1 MEIRRRVM
9 AARFGGRRHGLLV
22 RALGGAA
29 AAVLVASGCSSG
41 SGAMPSMP
49 VAEDTTTTS
58 VPEEPAMWVVSTGG
72 NHTCAIEPDGT
83 ATCWGENTRGQIGDG
98 TTTDR
103 PTAVA
108 VAIDEPVA
116 EISASGSRHTC
127 ALTVSGRP
135 MCWGQNVRGTIGD
148 GTTTDRPTP
157 VEVVGLPEPV
167 RSIAAGGTHS
177 CALLES
183 GSVQCWG
190 RNDFAQLGNGTLVD
204 GTSPSRVLDL
214 PVDVESL
221 TVGGAHSCVLT
232 SARGL
237 VCWGLN
243 RNGQIGNGTTNDG
256 QAPVAVPSLQSG
268 VASVSAGGF
277 HTCAVTTAG
286 GVQCWGS
293 NEFGQLGDGTNQD
306 RLEPVSVVG
315 LASGVA
321 AVSAGLHH
329 TCALRTDGTVVC
341 WGRNEHGE
349 MGDGTTTMRL
359 EPVAPGGLA
368 GVRVVQVQAG
378 GGQTCASTS
387 DAGLWCWG
395 QNRYFQVGDGA
406 STDRTAPVK
415 VG

>member
-1 MEIRRRVM
+1 MEIRRHVM
-9 AARFGGRRHGLLV
+9 AAWFGGHRHGRLE

-29 AAVLVASGCSSG
+29 VAVLVASGCSSG
-41 SGAMPSMP
+41 S
-49 VAEDTTTTS
+49 DTTPSAPEAASTTSTS
-58 VPEEPAMWVVSTGG
+58 VPEEPATWVVSTGG

-83 ATCWGENTRGQIGDG
+83 ASCWGENTRGQIGDG

-116 EISASGSRHTC
+116 QISASGSRHTC

-148 GTTTDRPTP
+148 GTTTDRPSP
-157 VEVVGLPEPV
+157 VEVVGLPGAV
-167 RSIAAGGTHS
+167 RTIAAGGTHS

-190 RNDFAQLGNGTLVD
+190 RNDFAQLGNGTLAD
-204 GTSPSRVLDL
+204 GTSPTEVIGL
-214 PVDVESL
+214 PEGVESL
-221 TVGGAHSCVLT
+221 SVGGAHSCVVT

-243 RNGQIGNGTTNDG
+243 RNGQIGNGSTNDG
-256 QAPVAVPSLQSG
+256 QAPVPVPSLQSG
-268 VASVSAGGF
+268 IASVSAGGF

-306 RLEPVSVVG
+306 RLEPVPVSG
-315 LASGVA
+315 LESGIV
-321 AVSAGLHH
+321 AVSAGLYH
-329 TCALRTDGTVVC
+329 TCALRTDGTVSC
-341 WGRNEHGE
+341 WGKNETGGL
-349 MGDGTTTMRL
+349 GDGTTTNRSL
-359 EPVAPGGLA
+359 PVAPMGLPNSP
-368 GVRVVQVQAG
+368 VVQVAVG
-378 GGQTCASTS
+378 GGQTCVAVAEGSV
-387 DAGLWCWG
+387 WCWG
-395 QNRYFQVGDGA
+395 ENLYGQVGDGTTTNQTSA
-406 STDRTAPVK
+406 VK